1 MTRIAVI
8 PFAPKE
14 KSTGSEADPIDQ
26 AGDAILELVHY
37 VADTTEADLQEARE
51 AAEKLADQLRAANDQ
66 ISNLEAKVR
75 YYQAQADRTEINNL
89 EAKVRYYQARA
100 DRAEKWLR
108 QISSEL
114 EQRFLGGDDG
124 RSARELSFLRM
135 SE

>member
-26 AGDAILELVHY
+26 AGDALLELVNH
-37 VADTTEADLQEARE
+37 VADTTEADIQEARE
-51 AAEKLADQLRAANDQ
+51 AAERLADQLQAANEQ
-66 ISNLEAKVR
+66 ISDLEAKVR
-75 YYQAQADRTEINNL
+75 YYQDRTEIDNL

-100 DRAEKWLR
+100 DRAEKWLL
-108 QISSEL
+108 QVSSEI
-114 EQRFLGGDDG
+114 EQRFLGADDG
-124 RSARELSFLRM
+124 RSAHQLSFMRV